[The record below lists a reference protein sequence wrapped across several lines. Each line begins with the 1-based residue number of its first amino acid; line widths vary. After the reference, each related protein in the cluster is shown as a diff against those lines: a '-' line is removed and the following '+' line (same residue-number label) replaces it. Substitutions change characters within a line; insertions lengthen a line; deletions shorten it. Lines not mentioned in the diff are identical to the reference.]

1 MDKRIIAV
9 DLDGTLAEYHGWKG
23 VTHIGEPIKS
33 VVDAVKAAYEDG
45 AEIHIFT
52 ARVSDDESKAASYYI
67 SDWCVKHGL
76 HFIRSITATKHK
88 FFTEFWD
95 DRAIQVIK
103 NEGTFVMC
111 PDEIEI
117 PIGVKFE
124 QEFNKASAQIFTPAD
139 NYGEVN
145 PVETYNPLDVQEGGD
160 HYKKY
165 KIQPIEFCHAN
176 NIPSLESS
184 IIKYVVRHRDKNGL
198 EDLNKAK
205 HTIDILIKLEYNN

>member
-103 NEGTFVMC
+103 NEGTFVIC
-111 PDEIEI
+111 PDEIQAD
-117 PIGVKFE
+117 VKFSP
-124 QEFNKASAQIFTPAD
+124 AFTPAD
-139 NYGEVN
+139 NHGEVN
-145 PVETYNPLDVQEGGD
+145 PVETYNPLDVQEGGN

-176 NIPSLESS
+176 KIPSLESS
-184 IIKYVVRHRDKNGL
+184 IIKYVVRHKDKNGL
-198 EDLNKAK
+198 EDLKKAK
-205 HTIDILIKLEYNN
+205 HILDILIQLEYNN